1 MPKIKVTQNFRFAE
15 QGLFVTEYQV
25 GEEIE
30 VSDECAAVAIAE
42 KWATAD
48 KPKRSTA
55 KSPETV
61 AAASAPEV
69 K

>member
-15 QGLFVTEYQV
+15 HGLHVTEYLAGDV
-25 GEEIE
+25 VD
-30 VSDECAAVAIAE
+30 VSDECAEVALAE

-48 KPKRSTA
+48 KPKRTTNKA
-55 KSPETV
+55 PENV
-61 AAASAPEV
+61 AVEQAPEV